1 MKKVLSLL
9 LVLVMSFSIALVPV
23 SAASQATEAKQVS
36 VGDIIDTIETT
47 VILIKDT
54 IEQVHNVVG
63 QILAVFGNECVFC
76 EQVHEIIAEA

>member
-9 LVLVMSFSIALVPV
+9 LALVMSFSIALVPV
-23 SAASQATEAKQVS
+23 SAASEVAETQQIS
-36 VGDIIDTIETT
+36 VGDVIDTIETT
-47 VILIKDT
+47 VILIRDT

-76 EQVHEIIAEA
+76 GQVHEIIAEA